1 MGLRLRSGQAAVSTP
16 STSLRPGPPGLRD
29 AKRHIVKEAL
39 WHAALELFDAQGYN
53 RTTVEEIAEKAG
65 VSRRTFFRY
74 FSSKDEI
81 VVFATDA
88 YGDLIVRAIRQCA
101 RQGPPIEIVR
111 AAVMCVAEF
120 VVAQPTAR
128 RSMQI
133 ADEHLEVKA
142 AQLSRL
148 HQIESRIAA
157 EFRRTLSLR
166 DPHHPR
172 AMALAAT
179 TLMLVDVTL
188 RTWYRDGAMPLERI
202 IDALIDAVRLLGAD
216 RPPAVGGR
224 RRGRGTSLP
233 KPSAQRISSMA

>member
-1 MGLRLRSGQAAVSTP
+1 MASTRPTGFRS
-16 STSLRPGPPGLRD
+16 
-29 AKRHIVKEAL
+29 AKRHVIKESL
-39 WHAALELFDAQGYN
+39 WHAALELFDAQGYDK
-53 RTTVEEIAEKAG
+53 TTVEEIAEKAG
-65 VSRRTFFRY
+65 ISRRTFFRY

-88 YGDLIVRAIRQCA
+88 YVDLIVQAIHQSA
-101 RQGPPIEIVR
+101 QQGPPVEIVR

-148 HQIESRIAA
+148 HRIESRVAA
-157 EFRRTLSLR
+157 EFRRTLGLR
-166 DPHHPR
+166 NPHHPR
-172 AMALAAT
+172 ATALAAT

-188 RTWYRDGAMPLERI
+188 RSWYRDGTVPLARI
-202 IDALIDAVRLLGAD
+202 VDGLIEAVRLLGAG
-216 RPPAVGGR
+216 RPPAGRGR
-224 RRGRGTSLP
+224 RRAPRTS
-233 KPSAQRISSMA
+233 ASSPATRRRARA

>member
-1 MGLRLRSGQAAVSTP
+1 MTAVSI
-16 STSLRPGPPGLRD
+16 SPGLRD
-29 AKRHIVKEAL
+29 AKRHVIKEAV

-53 RTTVEEIAEKAG
+53 KTTVEEIAEKAG
-65 VSRRTFFRY
+65 ISRRTFFRY

-88 YGDLIVRAIRQCA
+88 YGDLIVQAIHQSA

-133 ADEHLEVKA
+133 TNEHREVKA

-148 HQIESRIAA
+148 HRIESRIAA
-157 EFRRTLSLR
+157 EFRRSLGLR

-172 AMALAAT
+172 ATALAAT

-188 RTWYRDGAMPLERI
+188 RTWYRDGKVPLKRI
-202 IDALIDAVRLLGAD
+202 IDPLIEAVGLLGAD
-216 RPPAVGGR
+216 RPPAAR
-224 RRGRGTSLP
+224 RRRRVRRTSAERL
-233 KPSAQRISSMA
+233 KAAVC

>member
-1 MGLRLRSGQAAVSTP
+1 MGLRPRSGHAPA
-16 STSLRPGPPGLRD
+16 RGIRD
-29 AKRHIVKEAL
+29 AKRHVIKEAV
-39 WHAALELFDAQGYN
+39 WHAALDLFEAQGYD
-53 RTTVEEIAEKAG
+53 RTTVEEIAEQAG
-65 VSRRTFFRY
+65 ISRRTFFRY

-88 YGDLIVRAIRQCA
+88 YVDLIVQAIRQSA
-101 RQGPPIEIVR
+101 RQGPPVEIVR

-133 ADEHLEVKA
+133 ADEHLEVRA

-148 HQIESRIAA
+148 HRIESRVAA
-157 EFRRTLSLR
+157 EFRRTLGLR

-172 AMALAAT
+172 ATALAAT

-188 RTWYRDGAMPLERI
+188 RTWYRDGALPLDRI
-202 IDALIDAVRLLGAD
+202 VNALIEAVGSLATRG
-216 RPPAVGGR
+216 GGR
-224 RRGRGTSLP
+224 RRAKQSRRPVHVAPALGWR
-233 KPSAQRISSMA
+233 

>member
-1 MGLRLRSGQAAVSTP
+1 MSLRLRSGQAPA
-16 STSLRPGPPGLRD
+16 RGLRD
-29 AKRHIVKEAL
+29 AKRHVIKESV
-39 WHAALELFDAQGYN
+39 WHAALDLFEAHGYGK
-53 RTTVEEIAEKAG
+53 TTVEEIAEQAG
-65 VSRRTFFRY
+65 ISRRTFFRY

-88 YGDLIVRAIRQCA
+88 YVDLIVQAIRQSA
-101 RQGPPIEIVR
+101 RQGPAVEIVR

-148 HQIESRIAA
+148 HRIESRVAA
-157 EFRRTLSLR
+157 EFRRALGLR

-172 AMALAAT
+172 ATALAAT

-188 RTWYRDGAMPLERI
+188 RTWYRDDAVPLDRI
-202 IDALIDAVRLLGAD
+202 VNALIEAVRSLAAGRSPVPSRRKQARRPVHVAPALGW
-216 RPPAVGGR
+216 R
-224 RRGRGTSLP
+224 
-233 KPSAQRISSMA
+233 

>member
-1 MGLRLRSGQAAVSTP
+1 MSLRLRSGQAPA
-16 STSLRPGPPGLRD
+16 RGLRD
-29 AKRHIVKEAL
+29 AKRHVIKESL
-39 WHAALELFDAQGYN
+39 WHAALELFEARGYDT
-53 RTTVEEIAEKAG
+53 TTVEEIAEQAG
-65 VSRRTFFRY
+65 ISRRTFFRY

-88 YGDLIVRAIRQCA
+88 YVDLIVQAIRQSA
-101 RQGPPIEIVR
+101 RQGPPVEIVR

-133 ADEHLEVKA
+133 VNEHLEVKA

-148 HQIESRIAA
+148 HRIESRVAA
-157 EFRRTLSLR
+157 EFRRTLGLR

-172 AMALAAT
+172 ATALAAT

-188 RTWYRDGAMPLERI
+188 RTWYRDGAVPLDRI
-202 IDALIDAVRLLGAD
+202 VNALIE
-216 RPPAVGGR
+216 AVGSLAAESPSR
-224 RRGRGTSLP
+224 RQRRVPRTSASP
-233 KPSAQRISSMA
+233 TVTSRRVHA

>member
-1 MGLRLRSGQAAVSTP
+1 MAPTR
-16 STSLRPGPPGLRD
+16 GLRD
-29 AKRHIVKEAL
+29 AKRHAIKESL
-39 WHAALELFDAQGYN
+39 WHAALELFEAQGYDK
-53 RTTVEEIAEKAG
+53 TTVEEIAEQAG
-65 VSRRTFFRY
+65 ISRRTFFRY

-88 YGDLIVRAIRQCA
+88 YVDLIVQAIRQSA
-101 RQGPPIEIVR
+101 RQGPPVGIVR

-133 ADEHLEVKA
+133 VDEHLEVKA

-148 HQIESRIAA
+148 HRIESKVAA
-157 EFRRTLSLR
+157 EFRRTLGLR

-172 AMALAAT
+172 ATALAAT

-188 RTWYRDGAMPLERI
+188 RTWYRDDAVPLNRI
-202 IDALIDAVRLLGAD
+202 VNALIE
-216 RPPAVGGR
+216 AVGSLAAGR
-224 RRGRGTSLP
+224 SPIPNRRKQARRPHGPVFAR
-233 KPSAQRISSMA
+233 